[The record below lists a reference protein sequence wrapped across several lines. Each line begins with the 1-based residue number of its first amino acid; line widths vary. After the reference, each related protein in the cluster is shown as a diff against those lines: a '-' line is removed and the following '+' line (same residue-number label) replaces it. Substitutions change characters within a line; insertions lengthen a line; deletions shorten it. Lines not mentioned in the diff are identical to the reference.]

1 LIPVLLQKNNSDN
14 GEKKCTYPREDPF
27 DIFSTSLSKIMTGFI
42 SILPEVIEEPAN
54 GFLVIVALLAF
65 DDDLQIT
72 LFTRK

>member
-1 LIPVLLQKNNSDN
+1 LRKNNSDN
-14 GEKKCTYPREDPF
+14 GEKKCTYPRDPF
-27 DIFSTSLSKIMTGFI
+27 DIFSTSLSNIMTGFI

-54 GFLVIVALLAF
+54 DFLVIVALLAF